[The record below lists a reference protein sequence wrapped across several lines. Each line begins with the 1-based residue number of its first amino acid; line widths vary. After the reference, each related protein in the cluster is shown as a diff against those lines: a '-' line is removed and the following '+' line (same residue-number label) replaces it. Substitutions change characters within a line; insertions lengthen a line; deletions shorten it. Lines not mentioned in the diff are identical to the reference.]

1 MERGDDKQRYDTLSY
16 LPEVTAGLLEVT
28 ILETPEIS
36 GIDTLP
42 SWVRLRIE
50 GAVKTLYE
58 CADRLEALERYV
70 ELVTAAESEAFG
82 ELCKATAAEVEG
94 DA

>member
-1 MERGDDKQRYDTLSY
+1 MATKRQYETLSWF
-16 LPEVTAGLLEVT
+16 PETEAAALRLVLDNDK
-28 ILETPEIS
+28 S

-42 SWVRLRIE
+42 AWVRFRVE
-50 GAVKTLYE
+50 EAVKTLDE

-94 DA
+94 KA